1 MSGSNAERI
10 FRLACVGSPR
20 RRWPTFCNFY
30 RRCDAEEISSST
42 HHPCLEAAS
51 AFLYVGGGGE
61 NHTVWAELEN
71 LKRQFPLLDYLRQ
84 HHWTPRQVGSRPEFV
99 GLCPLHAE
107 KNPSFYVNASKN
119 LFYCHGCGR
128 GGDLISF
135 AQFYFGLSFRET
147 VVHLRQ
153 ELGLTRAS
161 PADLLE
167 QAVAF
172 YQAELRGHSQAR
184 EYLDRRGV
192 RDLNLIQRLGIGYA
206 PGGSLRRHLTAL
218 GHSFDLLLKLG
229 LVNKDGRDTFYKRVV
244 FPCRANLGSQA
255 ETRNLYG
262 RSIIDTA
269 PAHRFLALPKG
280 SLYAWDLVRD
290 CSTVILVE
298 GLFDLAVLWQAGFT
312 NTTCGFGTHLTPAQ
326 LAQLGDRGDRLVFI
340 AFDNDSHHAGHNAAQ
355 ALARCLHTTGLT
367 ARLVVLPDGLDPNSY
382 FTAGATATDFTDCLN
397 QAQEVQP

>member
-1 MSGSNAERI
+1 M
-10 FRLACVGSPR
+10 
-20 RRWPTFCNFY
+20 
-30 RRCDAEEISSST
+30 
-42 HHPCLEAAS
+42 
-51 AFLYVGGGGE
+51 
-61 NHTVWAELEN
+61 
-71 LKRQFPLLDYLRQ
+71 
-84 HHWTPRQVGSRPEFV
+84 
-99 GLCPLHAE
+99 
-107 KNPSFYVNASKN
+107 
-119 LFYCHGCGR
+119 
-128 GGDLISF
+128 
-135 AQFYFGLSFRET
+135 
-147 VVHLRQ
+147 
-153 ELGLTRAS
+153 
-161 PADLLE
+161 
-167 QAVAF
+167 
-172 YQAELRGHSQAR
+172 
-184 EYLDRRGV
+184 
-192 RDLNLIQRLGIGYA
+192 
-206 PGGSLRRHLTAL
+206 
-218 GHSFDLLLKLG
+218 
-229 LVNKDGRDTFYKRVV
+229 V

-255 ETRNLYG
+255 QTRNLYG

-367 ARLVVLPDGLDPNSY
+367 TRLVVLPDGLDPNSY